1 MVFSKDNLAVIVACF
16 TEKGWTGNRI
26 AREFPNKKWNY
37 RSINLVLA
45 KYHHTASTDCT
56 KGRGRPV
63 TAMTDENLCQV
74 EHLCLPQEDKSE
86 KSASNGTY
94 HWRVTEQ
101 RTANVEEVPPSCIQ
115 ENANISSECQ
125 WHSCNRHFS
134 LATVKKV
141 IFTDEKDFTLEV
153 PTNRQNDCVYSKG
166 RKSDICPNRLYHH
179 RNWFSKKVMVSAGVS
194 WNGKT
199 EIFFIDPQKTKV
211 NQKTNIDFLKTS
223 LLPECHC
230 LYPDN
235 DFVFMQD
242 STPSHRA
249 KATQFSSSQYAQF
262 H

>member
-16 TEKGWTGNRI
+16 TEKGWIGNRI

-125 WHSCNRHFS
+125 WHSRNRHFS

-179 RNWFSKKVMVSAGVS
+179 RNWFRRRWWLVQVCRGMEK
-194 WNGKT
+194 
-199 EIFFIDPQKTKV
+199 QK
-211 NQKTNIDFLKTS
+211 S
-223 LLPECHC
+223 
-230 LYPDN
+230 
-235 DFVFMQD
+235 
-242 STPSHRA
+242 
-249 KATQFSSSQYAQF
+249 FSSTLRRPKSTRRLTLTF
-262 H
+262 